1 MKRPRLRACLGMLA
15 CGLFA
20 FWATPAPARLADTL
34 VLGMA
39 QFAPDLH
46 PFVGSSGAKAT
57 VLGAIRRGLF
67 AYGPDGALLCRL
79 CTALPTLANGGIT
92 LGADGSQDVTVILR
106 PDLAWADGVQL
117 TTADLARG
125 LAEARVF
132 TGVDTRATV
141 VGARMI
147 RYHLPRPTADFAR
160 ALPDP
165 VPAHIETGDD
175 PDPLRR
181 LRASAFSRAPAT
193 PGLWNG
199 PYRLT
204 ALLPNQSVSLEP
216 NPYWS
221 GPKPAFQHV
230 ELRLI
235 ENTAAL
241 LANLLASDIDVV
253 SAELGLS
260 FDQALTLAHDHADRF
275 TVSFAPG
282 DGVELLAVQLDNP
295 LLADRRVRL
304 AILQAIDRA
313 TISARLFDRR
323 QPVADNFLPPDLAVS
338 APAVQAPFDPAAAR
352 RMLAAAGFTLGGDG
366 ILRAPAGQRFSI
378 PLTTTAGNRV
388 RELIEQVI
396 QTQLRAVGIEVTIDN
411 QPARVLFGETLRQ
424 RRFDGLVLY
433 NFGLPPGLLPVEQFH
448 SRAIPSAGNL
458 WRGLNYPGLADPR
471 MDAALDAAGSALAP
485 ETQRAAWTRIQALY
499 AEDLPTLPL
508 LASQKAIVTP
518 GWLAGLAPP
527 RERGMMTLWIEDWRP
542 R

>member
-1 MKRPRLRACLGMLA
+1 MVPSLRACLGMVA
-15 CGLFA
+15 CGLLA
-20 FWATPAPARLADTL
+20 LWAAPVPARSAGTL

-39 QFAPDLH
+39 QFPPDLH

-67 AYGPDGALLCRL
+67 AYGPDGAPLCGL
-79 CTALPTLANGGIT
+79 CMALPTLANGGIT
-92 LGADGSQDVTVILR
+92 LGADGSQDVTLTLR
-106 PDLAWADGVQL
+106 PDLAWADGVKL
-117 TTADLARG
+117 TTADLERG
-125 LAEARVF
+125 LIEARAF
-132 TGVDTRATV
+132 TGVATQATV
-141 VGARMI
+141 VDARTI

-165 VPAHIETGDD
+165 VAAHVETGNA

-181 LRASAFSRAPAT
+181 LRASAFTRGPAT

-204 ALLPNQSVSLEP
+204 EVLPNQSVALEP

-241 LANLLASDIDVV
+241 LANLLAGDIDVV

-260 FDQALTLAHDHADRF
+260 FDQTLTLAHDHADQF

-282 DGVELLAVQLDNP
+282 DGIELLAVQLDNP
-295 LLADRRVRL
+295 LLADRRVRQ

-338 APAVQAPFDPAAAR
+338 AAAVQAPFDPAAAR
-352 RMLAAAGFTLGGDG
+352 RLLAAAGFTLGNDG
-366 ILRAPAGQRFSI
+366 ILRAPTGPRFSI

-396 QTQLRAVGIEVTIDN
+396 QTQLRAVGIEVTINN

-424 RRFDGLVLY
+424 RRFEGLVLY
-433 NFGLPPGLLPVEQFH
+433 NFGLPPGLVPVEQFH
-448 SRAIPSAGNL
+448 SHAIPTAANL

-471 MDAALDAAGSALAP
+471 MDAALDAASAALAP
-485 ETQRAAWTRIQALY
+485 ATQRIAWTRIQALY